1 MYKKQIMKL
10 AYTTAVF
17 FAVIFLA
24 CHNTKT
30 TTVESPVFSKL
41 SSDQSGVKFTNTVTN
56 TKDFNIL
63 TYRNY
68 YNGGGVAIGDINND
82 GFSDIFFTSNLGDNK
97 LYLNKGNMKFED
109 ISQKAGI
116 TSKDAWS
123 TGVVMVDI
131 NNDKL
136 LDIYVCNAGYKDG
149 IVPHNELYV
158 NNGDLTFTEKAK
170 DYGLDDSGYTTHAAF
185 FDYDGDGDLDCYIL
199 KNSFIPVNAL
209 NYSNNR
215 DLRAKDWPVADFLK
229 GGGDKLLRNDNGKYV
244 DVSEKAGIYGSL
256 IGFGLGV
263 TVGDVNND
271 GWLDIYVSNDF
282 FERDYLYINQKNGT
296 FKEDVTNQMQH
307 LSTASMGSDMADV
320 NNDGLPDIFATEM
333 LPYEEE
339 RLKTTTEFESIDVY
353 NLKQER
359 GFYHQYSQNTLQI
372 NQGNGSFKEVA
383 HYSGVAA
390 SDWSWGALIFD
401 ADFDGN
407 QDLYVCNGIYHDVI
421 DQDFIDFFADDIMQK
436 MAMTGKK
443 EQVDD
448 IINKMPSVPIQ
459 NLMFQN
465 KGNLRFEDVSK
476 KWGLS
481 EKTFSNG
488 AAYGDLDND
497 GDLDLVINNVNQ
509 EALIYQN
516 NTAKDTSA
524 QFIGFLLKGVSPNT
538 FAIGSKVQVFE
549 KGQIFQKEL
558 IPSRGFQSSMDYKI
572 MIGLPKN
579 QAIDSILVIWQDR
592 TYTKL
597 TDFQLNKLNTI
608 DYATAKKLKYNFTK
622 TLGKPILTADN
633 TLANAFQPHKED
645 NQIDFYTERIIPTL
659 LSKEGPKIAVG
670 DVNGDGQDDVYIC
683 GARGQKK
690 QIYIQENGNF
700 KPLENPEIA
709 KFISFEDTAA
719 NFFDA
724 DGDGDLDLYV
734 GSGGNFMAVG
744 ERENQDRLFF
754 NDGKGNFS
762 MKTGSLP
769 SNGFNT
775 SVVISNDYD
784 GDGDLD
790 LFVGSRSTPLVYG
803 VSPKSYLYQNDG
815 QGKFTDVTPSV
826 SKVLDHIGMV
836 TDAKWADIDGDKKS
850 ELIIVGEW
858 MKPTIFKYQSG
869 KLEPMP
875 NEVFKDKNGFWYSVT
890 VDDLDGD
897 GDNDMILG
905 NSGENCYLADRN
917 DPPLKLWINDFD
929 DNGFPEKIMTYTVNG
944 KDLPVNMKRDM
955 VKELPI
961 LKKQVLKHHDYATK
975 SIQEILPKDKL
986 KKATVK
992 QVYYFKSV
1000 FAMNDGKGNFTIQE
1014 MPHQAQLSSICTAFV
1029 TDVNGDN
1036 RPDIIY
1042 GGNHTT
1048 FLPQYGRNDA
1058 SFGEILINK
1067 GNMKFEPMGYP
1078 QNGLMIKGMM
1088 RDIKPLKIKGND
1100 YLMIGVNDSK
1110 LKLYKFESS
1119 KPTM

>member
-10 AYTTAVF
+10 AYTTICILAVL
-17 FAVIFLA
+17 FLS
-24 CHNTKT
+24 CNKTKST
-30 TTVESPVFSKL
+30 HTENPVFTKL
-41 SSDQSGVKFTNTVTN
+41 SSDQTGVKFNNTVTN
-56 TKDFNIL
+56 SKDFNIL

-82 GFSDIFFTSNLGDNK
+82 GLSDIFFTANMGENK
-97 LYLNKGNMKFED
+97 LYLNKGNLQFED
-109 ISQKAGI
+109 ISLKAGI
-116 TSKDAWS
+116 NSKQFWS

-149 IVPHNELYV
+149 IIPHNELYI
-158 NNGDLTFTEKAK
+158 NNGNSTFTEKGK
-170 DYGLDDSGYTTHAAF
+170 EYGLDDSGYTTHAAF

-215 DLRAKDWPVADFLK
+215 DLRAKDWPVAEFLK
-229 GGGDKLLRNDNGKYV
+229 GGGDKLLRNDNGKYI

-263 TVGDVNND
+263 SVGDVNND

-296 FKEDVTNQMQH
+296 FKEDVINEMQH

-320 NNDGLPDIFATEM
+320 NNDGLPDVFATEM
-333 LPYEEE
+333 LPYEED

-353 NLKQER
+353 NLKQQR

-383 HYSGVAA
+383 HFAGVSA

-407 QDLYVCNGIYHDVI
+407 QDLYICNGIYHDVI
-421 DQDFIDFFADDIMQK
+421 DQDFIDFFADDIIQK
-436 MAMTGKK
+436 MALTGKK

-459 NLMFQN
+459 NLMFRN

-476 KWGLS
+476 KWGLTD
-481 EKTFSNG
+481 KTFSNG

-497 GDLDLVINNVNQ
+497 GDLDLVINNLNQ

-516 NTAKDTSA
+516 NTAKDTAA
-524 QFIGFLLKGVSPNT
+524 QFIGFILRGSATNT
-538 FAIGSKVQVFE
+538 FAIGSKVQVYAN
-549 KGQIFQKEL
+549 GQIFQKEMM
-558 IPSRGFQSSMDYKI
+558 PSRGFQSSVDYKM
-572 MIGLPKN
+572 MIGLPKG
-579 QAIDSILVIWQDR
+579 QAIDSILVIWPDR
-592 TYTKL
+592 SFTKL
-597 TDFQLNKLNTI
+597 SDVKLNQVNTV
-608 DYATAKKLKYNFTK
+608 DFSTSKKTPYNYSK
-622 TLGKPILTADN
+622 TLEKSILTEDN
-633 TLANAFQPHKED
+633 NLENAFQPHVED
-645 NQIDFYTERIIPTL
+645 NQVDFYIERTVPMM

-670 DVNGDGQDDVYIC
+670 DVNSDGQQDVYIC

-690 QIYIQENGNF
+690 QIYIQQNGVF
-700 KPLENPEIA
+700 KPIENPEIA
-709 KFISFEDTAA
+709 KFIGFEDTAVH
-719 NFFDA
+719 FFDA

-734 GSGGNFMAVG
+734 GSGGNFMPVG

-762 MKTGSLP
+762 MKQGSLP
-769 SNGFNT
+769 ANGYNT

-790 LFVGSRSTPLVYG
+790 LFVGSRSTPQLYG
-803 VSPKSYLYQNDG
+803 VSPKNYLYQNDG
-815 QGKFTDVTPSV
+815 HGQFTDVTPSV
-826 SKVLDHIGMV
+826 SKALDHIGMV
-836 TDAKWADIDGDKKS
+836 TDAKWADIDGDKKA
-850 ELIIVGEW
+850 ELIVVGEW
-858 MKPTIFKYQSG
+858 MQPTVFKYQSG
-869 KLEPMP
+869 KLEPMK
-875 NEVFKDKNGFWYSVT
+875 NDVFKDKNGFWYSVT
-890 VDDLDGD
+890 VADLDGD

-905 NSGENCYLADRN
+905 NSGDNCYLADRN
-917 DPPLKLWINDFD
+917 EPPVKLWVNDFD
-929 DNGFPEKIMTYTVNG
+929 DNGFVEKLLTYTVNG
-944 KDLPVNMKRDM
+944 KDLPVIMKRDM

-961 LKKQVLKHHDYATK
+961 LKKQVLKHHDYAKK
-975 SIQEILPKDKL
+975 SIQELLPKDKL
-986 KKATVK
+986 NKATVK
-992 QVYYFKSV
+992 QVDYFRSV
-1000 FAMNDGKGNFTIQE
+1000 FAINDGKGNFTLQD
-1014 MPHQAQLSSICTAFV
+1014 MPLEAQLSSICTAYV
-1029 TDVNGDN
+1029 TDVNGDD

-1067 GNMKFEPMGYP
+1067 GNFQFESVKYP

-1088 RDIKPLKIKGND
+1088 RDIQPIKIKGND
-1100 YLMIGVNDSK
+1100 YLMIGVNNEK
-1110 LKLYKFESS
+1110 IRLYQLKK
-1119 KPTM
+1119 